1 MMNEPAARVGKTI
14 RIVLVEDV
22 PADAE
27 MTIDDLREDG
37 IDCEVRCVD
46 NESDY
51 VDALDTFKPDIVL
64 SDLGLPS
71 FNGYQ
76 ALSLLRQRTAFI
88 PFIFVTGTMGEE
100 MAVEAL
106 RQGATDY
113 ILKSNTMRLAAA
125 VRRAVREAEEQRA
138 RQSAEDELIRTQRF
152 ESLALL
158 AGGLSHDL
166 RNLLQPM
173 LLVADTLDAYT
184 DDAQLVR
191 LAELLRGCGQ
201 HGLEMVSSMLAFA
214 RGTRRIQ
221 SVQVDELFQALGLL
235 LKGSVPRAVAL
246 HIDEDVGDLSFEANH
261 TELQQCLL
269 NLSLNAI
276 QAMPEGGVL
285 TVSAHDCELDADFF
299 HADETAAPGRYICLT
314 VTDTGPGMTPEV
326 LAHLFQP
333 FFTTKGG
340 GTGLGLVSCRR
351 IVDNHGGVMRLHSA
365 LGEGTRVHMYLPPSA
380 ARSEPRPTVGSTPGG
395 KGERILVVEEE
406 AAQLSLLTGVLDGS
420 GYKVH
425 ASQSGTAALQSL
437 QAEGLPALVVMDA
450 DMSLLTGVRTLA
462 ALLERDYH
470 GAVLLLIR
478 PDAPPD
484 LNDLPPLEHLGT
496 LDKPVH
502 ADALLRAVREALDAC
517 QPPRDQSIM

>member
-1 MMNEPAARVGKTI
+1 MMNEIISRREKSI
-14 RIVLVEDV
+14 RILLVEDV
-22 PADAE
+22 PVDAE
-27 MTIDDLREDG
+27 LVIDELREDG

-46 NESDY
+46 VEEDY
-51 VDALDTFKPDIVL
+51 VDALDNFKPDIVL

-71 FNGYQ
+71 FNGYR
-76 ALSLLRQRTAFI
+76 ALSILRQRTTFT

-113 ILKSNTMRLAAA
+113 ILKNNTMRLAAA

-138 RQSAEDELIRTQRF
+138 RQNAEDELIRTQRF

-158 AGGLSHDL
+158 ASGLSHDL

-191 LAELLRGCGQ
+191 LAGLLRGCGE
-201 HGLEMVSSMLAFA
+201 HGLEMVTSMLTFA
-214 RGTRRIQ
+214 RGTRRTQ
-221 SVQVDELFQALGLL
+221 SVRVDALFQALGLL
-235 LKGSVPRAVAL
+235 LKGSVPRAVEL
-246 HIDEDVGDLSFEANH
+246 RIDENVGDLSFEANH

-276 QAMPEGGVL
+276 QAMPDGGTL
-285 TVSAHDCELDADFF
+285 TVSAHECDLDADFF
-299 HADETAAPGRYICLT
+299 RADEKVAPGHYICLT
-314 VTDTGPGMTPEV
+314 VTDTGTGMTPEV
-326 LAHLFQP
+326 LAHLFRP

-340 GTGLGLVSCRR
+340 GTGLGLVSCQR
-351 IVDNHGGVMRLHSA
+351 IVHGHGGVMRLHSG
-365 LGEGTRVHMYLPPSA
+365 LGEGTQVQMYLPPVA
-380 ARSEPRPTVGSTPGG
+380 ARSEPRPAIGSAPSGR
-395 KGERILVVEEE
+395 GESILVVEEE

-420 GYKVH
+420 GYDVH

-437 QAEGLPALVVMDA
+437 ESEGLPALVVMDA

-484 LNDLPPLEHLGT
+484 LNDLPHIEHLST

-502 ADALLRAVREALDAC
+502 ADALLRAVREGLDAC
-517 QPPRDQSIM
+517 